1 LGEQDGGEEF
11 PGELVEA
18 HGEPAEV
25 FELAVNGR
33 ARMLMSLPLAS
44 RTVENYESQERD
56 LKKESFYACG

>member
-1 LGEQDGGEEF
+1 LGDQDGGEEF

-18 HGEPAEV
+18 YGEPAEV

-33 ARMLMSLPLAS
+33 ARMLMALPLAS

-56 LKKESFYACG
+56 LKKESFYAWV